1 MPPLPQ
7 LTPED
12 LAILRG
18 ARTLLENPGLAAKA
32 TNLLGAPIEKG
43 FDALPANWR
52 EKVTLATEAALTK
65 ALAVAVRTM
74 TDGKAEPPNDRWHML
89 AVGVSG
95 ALGGAAGLAALP
107 LELPIS
113 TTIMLRSIADIARSE
128 GANVRDVATG
138 LACMEVFAMGGR
150 TADDDAANSAYFATR
165 TMLARS
171 VTEAAEFIAEKGL
184 TEAGAPAIAR
194 LIATLASR
202 FGITVSEKA
211 AAQAVP
217 IIGAAGGAL
226 LNTLFMDHFQNMAHG
241 HFTVLRLERKYGAEA
256 VRLAYETTPTT

>member
-1 MPPLPQ
+1 MATDTT
-7 LTPED
+7 LTPDD
-12 LAILRG
+12 LATLQRAKI
-18 ARTLLENPGLAAKA
+18 LLEHPGLAAKA
-32 TNLLGAPIEKG
+32 SNLLGAPIERG
-43 FDALPANWR
+43 FAILPANWR
-52 EKVTLATEAALTK
+52 EKVAFATEKALTK
-65 ALAVAVRTM
+65 ALSVAVHTM
-74 TDGKAEPPNDRWHML
+74 RDGKGGPPQDRWHLL

-107 LELPIS
+107 VELPVS
-113 TTIMLRSIADIARSE
+113 TTLMLRSIADIARSE
-128 GANVRDVATG
+128 GADVRDVATS

-150 TADDDAANSAYFATR
+150 TPGDDAANSAYFATR

-194 LIATLASR
+194 LIATIASR

-217 IIGAAGGAL
+217 LIGAAGGAL
-226 LNTLFMDHFQNMAHG
+226 VNTLFMDHFQNMAHG
-241 HFTVLRLERKYGAEA
+241 HFTVLRLERQYGAQT
-256 VRLAYETTPTT
+256 VRLAYESLR